1 MAYIVPPPPTQLPV
15 IVSKSKLVYLFWMQI
30 ARDFPKTSR
39 TLCSKIDDHFLNM
52 LSYVYLATYQSPA
65 EKIVTLTR
73 AITQL
78 DLAKFFFSI
87 SWESQIV
94 PDNHYLKL
102 SADLDEIGRML
113 GGWKK
118 GLDKK

>member
-1 MAYIVPPPPTQLPV
+1 MQLA
-15 IVSKSKLVYLFWMQI
+15 K
-30 ARDFPKTSR
+30 DFPKTSR
-39 TLCSKIDDHFLNM
+39 HTLGNKIDDHILNM
-52 LSYVYLATYQSPA
+52 LSYIYLATYQPPI
-65 EKIVTLTR
+65 EKTVTLAR

-87 SWESQIV
+87 TWESQIV
-94 PDNHYLKL
+94 PDNHYVKL

-118 GLDKK
+118 GLETKNSR